1 MWIWNG
7 MPNEGR
13 DFCGWFYSRDHNQG
27 TSAFGEHLGIGG
39 KSGHTGK
46 LVLQVGQNP
55 FVGKTELPRWS
66 WQHIALVRK
75 SGKARVYLNGAL
87 DLEADAPAVKIPAIF
102 LGGRSDNTD
111 NWEGRLD
118 EIAVFDKALS
128 SQEIVQ
134 LSLR

>member
-1 MWIWNG
+1 
-7 MPNEGR
+7 
-13 DFCGWFYSRDHNQG
+13 
-27 TSAFGEHLGIGG
+27 
-39 KSGHTGK
+39 
-46 LVLQVGQNP
+46 
-55 FVGKTELPRWS
+55 
-66 WQHIALVRK
+66 VRK